1 MAGFRIMV
9 VEDEERMRQLLHLYM
24 QNEGFEV
31 LEASDGQQA
40 LELFEQYPTDLVILD
55 VMLPHVD
62 GWTVCRQIRQASQ
75 VPIIMLT
82 ARGEENDKLF
92 GFDLGV
98 DDYVVKPF
106 SPKEL
111 VARVKALLKRSHG
124 NANAQDHVIRYG
136 NLSIEPLSRRVAI
149 NDQDIILTPKEF
161 DLLFFMASHPGQVFS
176 REQLLHHVWG
186 YDFYGDSRTVD
197 AHVKNLRAKLGDY
210 GRYIATVWGVGY
222 KFDDPV

>member
-9 VEDEERMRQLLHLYM
+9 VEDEERMRQLLYLYM

-124 NANAQDHVIRYG
+124 NTNAQDHVIRYG

>member
-31 LEASDGQQA
+31 VEASDGQQA
-40 LELFEQYPTDLVILD
+40 LELFEQYPMDIVILD

-62 GWTVCRQIRQASQ
+62 GWTVCRQIRQGSQ

-111 VARVKALLKRSHG
+111 VARVKALLKRSRG
-124 NANAQDHVIRYG
+124 NADAQDHVIKYE
-136 NLSIEPLSRRVAI
+136 NLSIEPLSRRVTI
-149 NDQDIILTPKEF
+149 NDEDIILTPKEF
-161 DLLFFMASHPGQVFS
+161 DLLFFLASHPGQVFS

-197 AHVKNLRAKLGDY
+197 AHVKNLRSKLGDY

-222 KFDDPV
+222 KFDDSV